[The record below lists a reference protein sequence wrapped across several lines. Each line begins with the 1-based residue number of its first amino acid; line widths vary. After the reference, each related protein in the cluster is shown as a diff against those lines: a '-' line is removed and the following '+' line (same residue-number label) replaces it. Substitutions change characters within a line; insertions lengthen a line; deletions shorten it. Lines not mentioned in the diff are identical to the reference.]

1 MKTQMRFQKIL
12 SLVTLIIAALCLV
25 YTVSFLT
32 GGMGN
37 VHYYV
42 PLEGGIPKDN
52 INAANFIEASQG
64 FVDTLLIMSIVF
76 IVVTVCL
83 YITASNRRRN
93 YYITNYIAV
102 GALAAFA
109 IAMAIFLFVGV
120 SNVMN
125 LFYNDI
131 AWESGTNGGLNYAD
145 MFNANYPV
153 DKSSTNF
160 VLGYALG
167 ALIIVTAAVHV
178 LNLLWKIKLMQGEK
192 ALLNG
197 GLVKE
202 VA

>member
-12 SLVTLIIAALCLV
+12 SYVTLVIAALCLV
-25 YTVSFLT
+25 FTVSFLT

-42 PLEGGIPKDN
+42 PLEGGVPSDK
-52 INAANFIEASQG
+52 INATNFINASQG
-64 FVDTLLIMSIVF
+64 FVSTMLILSIVF
-76 IVVTVCL
+76 ILVAALLFV
-83 YITASNRRRN
+83 TASNRRRK
-93 YYITNYIAV
+93 YYVTNYIAIGV
-102 GALAAFA
+102 LSAFA
-109 IAMAIFLFVGV
+109 IAVAVYMFIGV

-131 AWESGTNGGLNYAD
+131 AWEAGTNGGNNYAD
-145 MFNANYPV
+145 MFNSNYPV
-153 DKSSTNF
+153 AKSAANF

-167 ALIIVTAAVHV
+167 AIVACTAVVHG

-192 ALLNG
+192 ALLQA

-202 VA
+202 AA